1 MPRLVIIR
9 VPVHEQ
15 PAALAVGADDDAVI
29 GVGIDSG
36 DHRPQ
41 FALVILRRLAID
53 VFGEFIVGD
62 TVSRAD
68 VVQEQALDGGQYV
81 GVNVRL
87 HLIYPV
93 FLISS

>member
-1 MPRLVIIR
+1 MENGELSLTHKRNLDNINITTRLGHCQSCR
-9 VPVHEQ
+9 SSASPVYLLQ
-15 PAALAVGADDDAVI
+15 AVVTN
-29 GVGIDSG
+29 
-36 DHRPQ
+36 P
-41 FALVILRRLAID
+41 
-53 VFGEFIVGD
+53 GEFIVGD

>member
-1 MPRLVIIR
+1 MGDDRRFAGKEKPLQSLDDIHYSTRLGHCQPCRSSASPVYLLQAVVTNPL
-9 VPVHEQ
+9 VP
-15 PAALAVGADDDAVI
+15 
-29 GVGIDSG
+29 
-36 DHRPQ
+36 
-41 FALVILRRLAID
+41 ALV
-53 VFGEFIVGD
+53 
-62 TVSRAD
+62 